1 MKILFVCPNAYMSA
15 SFTQMIFAPRE
26 LAVALVSGLVE
37 QRHEVTFV
45 TAPDIQTPA
54 KVVGGD
60 QMLLSL
66 LAQALKSGSDTRHI
80 DAIRRDYEVDLL
92 LKAVSEARYGK
103 YDVVHIFQKDF
114 AHYFDALF
122 APTPTLYTLHDPVP
136 EPGTLADILYTKFR
150 NHRYVTIS
158 NSQRAAFA
166 GFSVVDTV
174 YHSIDSSK
182 YPFQRDP
189 EKRWVFMGRMVAEKG
204 LGDAIKASV
213 VTNTRLLVASDWS
226 DASLYSQ
233 SVEEAL
239 DNPMIER
246 IGVVDQKRRAQM
258 LGRGK
263 ALLFPI
269 KWEEPFGMVMIEA
282 MACGTPVIAYNRG
295 SVPEV
300 VRDGV
305 TGFIVNE
312 MPHGQCQMANGKEL
326 TIQKTGVEGL
336 IEAMKRIGEI
346 DRRACRTHVEE
357 RFSITQM
364 VEGYEQ
370 VYRRIQ
376 NGTQGS
382 SLQQG

>member
-1 MKILFVCPNAYMSA
+1 MKILFVCPNAYMSP
-15 SFTQMIFAPRE
+15 SVSEIIFAPRE
-26 LAVALVSGLVE
+26 LAVALVSGLV
-37 QRHEVTFV
+37 QQGHEVTFV
-45 TAPDIQTPA
+45 AAPDIQTSA
-54 KVVGGD
+54 KLVGGD
-60 QMLLSL
+60 QALLSL
-66 LAQALKSGSDTRHI
+66 LSQQMEKGTDTRLI
-80 DAIRRDYEVDLL
+80 DAIRRDYEIDLL
-92 LKAVSEARYGK
+92 LRAVSEARHGK

-136 EPGTLADILYTKFR
+136 EPGTLADMLYTKFR

-158 NSQRAAFA
+158 EAQRRTFV

-182 YPFQRDP
+182 YPFQDDP

-226 DASLYSQ
+226 DASPYSQ
-233 SVEEAL
+233 SQEEAL

-258 LGRGK
+258 LGRGR

-269 KWEEPFGMVMIEA
+269 QWEEPFGMVMIEA

-295 SVPEV
+295 SVSEV

-305 TGFIVNE
+305 TGFIINQSNTTNLTN
-312 MPHGQCQMANGKEL
+312 GNNRINGKPL
-326 TIQKTGVEGL
+326 IIQKTGVEGI

-346 DRRACRTHVEE
+346 DRRACRNHVEE

-364 VEGYEQ
+364 VDGYER
-370 VYRRIQ
+370 VYEKIIA
-376 NGTQGS
+376 S
-382 SLQQG
+382 